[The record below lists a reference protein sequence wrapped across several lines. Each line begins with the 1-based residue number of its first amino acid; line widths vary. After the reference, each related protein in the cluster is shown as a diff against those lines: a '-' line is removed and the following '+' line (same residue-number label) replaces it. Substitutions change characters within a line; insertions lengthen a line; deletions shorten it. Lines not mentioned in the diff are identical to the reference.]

1 MKTNKH
7 QTLLLVQ
14 KKSGVQAKDL
24 VEQFG
29 YSPGTARSYLS
40 YLGRQDL
47 LQQLGAG
54 HVLTEK
60 GVERL
65 QFFEVTGCADPAC
78 PVCQGKTGYLTC
90 PRCGYRTPKKDVRI
104 WPERDFLVVVR
115 HAGVYCP
122 RCLKFIL
129 SEPQAQLIGIP
140 KEA

>member
-7 QTLLLVQ
+7 QTLQLV
-14 KKSGVQAKDL
+14 KNKSGVQAKDL

-47 LQQLGAG
+47 LHRMGAG

-60 GVERL
+60 GLERL
-65 QFFEVTGCADPAC
+65 HFFEVTGCADPAC

-90 PRCGYRTPKKDVRI
+90 PRCGYRTPKKDARI
-104 WPERDFLVVVR
+104 WLEQDYRVVVR
-115 HAGVYCP
+115 HEGVYCP
-122 RCLKFIL
+122 RCFKLIL
-129 SEPQAQLIGIP
+129 SSTQAQLIGIP

>member
-7 QTLLLVQ
+7 QTLSLV
-14 KKSGVQAKDL
+14 KNRNGVQARDL
-24 VEQFG
+24 VAQFG

-47 LQQLGAG
+47 LQRMGAG

-60 GVERL
+60 GLDRL
-65 QFFEVTGCADPAC
+65 HYFEVTGCADPAC
-78 PVCQGKTGYLTC
+78 PLCQGRSGFFSC
-90 PRCGYRTPKKDVRI
+90 PRCDYRMPKKEARI
-104 WPERDFLVVVR
+104 LQERDFLVAVR

-122 RCLKFIL
+122 RCLNLIL
-129 SEPQAQLIGIP
+129 TETQAQVIGIR